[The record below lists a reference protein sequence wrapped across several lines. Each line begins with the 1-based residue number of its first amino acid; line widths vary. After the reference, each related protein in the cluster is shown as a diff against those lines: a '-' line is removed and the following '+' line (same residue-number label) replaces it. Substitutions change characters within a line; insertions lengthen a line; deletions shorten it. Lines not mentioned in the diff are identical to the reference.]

1 MQTTDNLIPVE
12 SDVNRYLQ
20 KEQFMFDNSIAD
32 IYEKFK
38 IKTLLKQSNIKKR
51 VGQPPDRLVFDLIF
65 VPFLLLTT
73 VFIFVRTQF
82 ENATATKNQY
92 YRLLENARYNWGSFI
107 LNISFR
113 VWKTICE
120 TTEKSRDKN
129 NDPASFPP
137 SFFVVD
143 DTITQVRGKLVES
156 ASYLYDHVL
165 GKTVLGF
172 QKLALGTFDGSR
184 FIPISSHNCAS
195 KRKPNAR
202 SKAKKYKKIPKPEKI
217 PDDCPGA
224 MERKMLDETKLELS
238 ITMLKQAMK
247 RGFTASTV
255 LFDSWF
261 CFNSHITKIKNTLH
275 LDVICQLKNL
285 PTANK
290 YFYQGK
296 PYSLAQLYNK
306 FAASRLRMVK
316 KHNFKRS
323 VMAVRTTDSNLKLK
337 IVFTKNEG
345 KDKWHAFAVTD
356 TGLSADKILEYYAY
370 RWSIECFFKSCKQY
384 LNLGKEQMSNLDSI
398 IACDALVFL
407 RYILL
412 TYLAFVSEST
422 VYKKFD
428 ELRTAHS
435 INTFGMRLLKHFFGK
450 LNDLIHQVIDLIENG
465 VYDQAIEMLKEVSES
480 TNGVAT
486 GGGV

>member
-1 MQTTDNLIPVE
+1 MQTTDNLTPVD
-12 SDVNRYLQ
+12 SDVNCYL
-20 KEQFMFDNSIAD
+20 KKDQFMFDNDIAD
-32 IYEKFK
+32 LFEKFK
-38 IKTLLKQSNIKKR
+38 INALIRQSNIKKR
-51 VGQPPDRLVFDLIF
+51 AGNPADRLVFDLIF
-65 VPFLLLTT
+65 VPFLMLTT

-82 ENATATKNQY
+82 EDSLSAKNKY

-107 LNISFR
+107 LNIAFR

-120 TTEKSRDKN
+120 TSENSRAKN
-129 NDPASFPP
+129 DGQASSTP

-156 ASYLYDHVL
+156 ASYIYDHVT

-172 QKLALGTFDGSR
+172 QKLVLGTFDSLR
-184 FIPISSHNCAS
+184 FMPICSHNCAS
-195 KRKPNAR
+195 KHKPNAK
-202 SKAKKYKKIPKPEKI
+202 SKAKKYKKIPKIEKI
-217 PDDCPGA
+217 PNDCPGA
-224 MERKMLDETKLELS
+224 MEREMLDKTKLELM
-238 ITMLKQAMK
+238 IKMLKQAMK

-261 CFNSHITKIKNTLH
+261 CFNSFISMIKNTLK

-285 PTANK
+285 PNTNK

-296 PYSLAQLYNK
+296 PYSLAQLYDK
-306 FAASRLRMVK
+306 FAVSRLRMVK

-323 VMAVRTTDSNLKLK
+323 VMTVCTTDSNLKLK
-337 IVFTKNEG
+337 IVFIKNEG
-345 KDKWHAFAVTD
+345 KDKWHAFAATD

-412 TYLAFVSEST
+412 TYLAFASETT

-428 ELRTAHS
+428 ELRMAHS
-435 INTFGMRLLKHFFGK
+435 INTFGSRLLKHFFDK
-450 LNDLIHQVIDLIENG
+450 LNDLIHQVIDLIEKG
-465 VYDQAIEMLKEVSES
+465 AYDQAMEMLKEVCEG
-480 TNGVAT
+480 TNGIAA
-486 GGGV
+486 GGGS